1 MPLTP
6 KQAADVMSTAP
17 KIPRYGPPVG
27 SRMITEADVD
37 AALSFLRDNA
47 IELGRAK
54 ERAKK
59 AERMLGHIEA
69 ILFKEAE
76 GSGEARRMAAK
87 GSDRYLEAINEDA
100 AAAGAFQQMLALR
113 EAAALT
119 LEIYRTQESSARAF
133 KL

>member
-1 MPLTP
+1 MKP
-6 KQAADVMSTAP
+6 QRE
-17 KIPRYGPPVG
+17 PRYGPPVG

-69 ILFKEAE
+69 LLFKEGD

-87 GSDRYLEAINEDA
+87 ASERYLEAINEDA
-100 AAAGAFQQMLALR
+100 AAAGALQQMLALR

-119 LEIYRTQESSARAF
+119 IEVWRSQEASVRQMV